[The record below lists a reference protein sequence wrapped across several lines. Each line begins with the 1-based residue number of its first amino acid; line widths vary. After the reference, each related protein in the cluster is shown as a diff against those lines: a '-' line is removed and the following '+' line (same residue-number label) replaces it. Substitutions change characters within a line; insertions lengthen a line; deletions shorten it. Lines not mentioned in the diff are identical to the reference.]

1 MKIQLTLLL
10 VVVLLASLPS
20 VVFAQPPLSAVQS
33 GETSQPAKATDIV
46 QKSWK
51 GSFYGLGLG
60 AGLGR
65 LTAEEFGGDRGSLD
79 LGFLHVQVRL
89 GYGISDRT
97 VLFGAV
103 SSLRTFQDDDDEG
116 GWATPIGSLGVM
128 FRRKWDREFYGF
140 LALGASR
147 ETDGVRAFHFSGGY
161 GMEIHPQVSLE
172 LTGAIDYVP
181 LDGGSVIFYRP
192 SITLNYHWY

>member
-10 VVVLLASLPS
+10 VVVLLVSLPS
-20 VVFAQPPLSAVQS
+20 IVFAQTPLQS
-33 GETSQPAKATDIV
+33 GETSQTAKATDIV
-46 QKSWK
+46 QKSWE
-51 GSFYGLGLG
+51 GPLFGLGLG
-60 AGLGR
+60 AGMGR
-65 LTAEEFGGDRGSLD
+65 LTVEEFGGDPDSANI
-79 LGFLHVQVRL
+79 GFVPVQVRL
-89 GYGISDRT
+89 GYGLSDRT

-103 SSLRTFQDDDDEG
+103 SSLNTFQEDSE
-116 GWATPIGSLGVM
+116 WATPIGSLGVM
-128 FRRKWDREFYGF
+128 FRRNWDREFYGF

-147 ETDGVRAFHFSGGY
+147 ADDLGERFFHFSGGS
-161 GMEIHPQVSLE
+161 GMEIYPQVSLE

>member
-10 VVVLLASLPS
+10 VVVLLVSLPS
-20 VVFAQPPLSAVQS
+20 VVFAQTPLQS
-33 GETSQPAKATDIV
+33 GETSQTAKATDIV
-46 QKSWK
+46 QKSWE
-51 GSFYGLGLG
+51 GPLFGLGLG

-65 LTAEEFGGDRGSLD
+65 LTAEEFGGGSD
-79 LGFLHVQVRL
+79 SGNFSFVPVQVRL

-103 SSLRTFQDDDDEG
+103 SSWRGSE
-116 GWATPIGSLGVM
+116 ATEWFPLTGSLGVM
-128 FRRKWDREFYGF
+128 FRRNWDREFYGF

-147 ETDGVRAFHFSGGY
+147 EDDLGDSAFHFSGGS
-161 GMEIHPQVSLE
+161 GMEIYPQVSLE
-172 LTGAIDYVP
+172 LTGAIDYFP
-181 LDGGSVIFYRP
+181 LDGGSIIVYRP